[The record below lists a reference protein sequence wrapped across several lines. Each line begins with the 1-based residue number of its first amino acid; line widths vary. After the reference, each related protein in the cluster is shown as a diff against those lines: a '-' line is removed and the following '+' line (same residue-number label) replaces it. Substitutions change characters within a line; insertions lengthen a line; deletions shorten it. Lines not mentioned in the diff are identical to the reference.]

1 VDDRPFVGNRREL
14 ACSFSIGLTKSLDLD
29 AGSRDDLAPLGDINR
44 YDRSEFF
51 RRITDHVDA
60 LFLELVGCRAI
71 LGFCYVSGDRR
82 RIVIPALRQET
93 SASTTQASSCAA

>member
-14 ACSFSIGLTKSLDLD
+14 ACSFSIGLIKLLDLD
-29 AGSRDDLAPLGDINR
+29 AGSRDDLAPLGDISR

-60 LFLELVGCRAI
+60 LFLELVGHFTRTQNAHDLAI
-71 LGFCYVSGDRR
+71 QLVYHRFRCASRCEQP
-82 RIVIPALRQET
+82 IPAD
-93 SASTTQASSCAA
+93 